1 MLLPD
6 FSASHM
12 LIVAV
17 IALIVVGP
25 KDLPLVLR
33 KIGQFV
39 GKARSMA
46 ADFRSS
52 FDDMARQSELEDL
65 RKEVEAMR
73 ASATQVIEDHTQVF
87 NESSMAI
94 SQGIEGDTFYHD
106 PFDPYAGAV
115 DQTVEETPAIAA
127 EPAAKAP
134 RKRAPKK
141 AAAPEP
147 AAEPVIVETPKRS
160 RRKASSDIST

>member
-39 GKARSMA
+39 SKARSMA

-87 NESSMAI
+87 NEHSQAI
-94 SQGIEGDTFYHD
+94 SQGIEGDSFYHD
-106 PFDPYAGAV
+106 PYAASIGQAV
-115 DQTVEETPAIAA
+115 DEPSAA
-127 EPAAKAP
+127 ASEPAAKAP

-141 AAAPEP
+141 AAPTEATPEP
-147 AAEPVIVETPKRS
+147 AVIDAPKRT
-160 RRKASSDIST
+160 RRKAPSDIVT

>member
-39 GKARSMA
+39 SKARSMA

-73 ASATQVIEDHTQVF
+73 ASAGQAIEDHTQVF
-87 NESSMAI
+87 NEHSQAI
-94 SQGIEGDTFYHD
+94 SQGIEGDSFYHD
-106 PFDPYAGAV
+106 PFDPYAAGIGQPV
-115 DQTVEETPAIAA
+115 DATPAAAA
-127 EPAAKAP
+127 EPVAKVP

-141 AAAPEP
+141 AAAEPLPEP
-147 AAEPVIVETPKRS
+147 MIVDAPKRT
-160 RRKASSDIST
+160 RRKASSDIVT